1 MELYKL
7 VSLLHES
14 QYFMSLR
21 LTRGHAM
28 PRLFRFYSV
37 LFPILQPSD
46 ETKNQHANKDYA
58 KHCCSRSSLKRSIR
72 NPDHFTFIYE
82 KTYDYLALYQQ
93 SLRPSSSV
101 LGRRRHRRHLLLSH
115 HRASLLPWSSK
126 IARWSHRLPK
136 SI

>member
-58 KHCCSRSSLKRSIR
+58 KYCCSRSS
-72 NPDHFTFIYE
+72 
-82 KTYDYLALYQQ
+82 
-93 SLRPSSSV
+93 
-101 LGRRRHRRHLLLSH
+101 
-115 HRASLLPWSSK
+115 
-126 IARWSHRLPK
+126 
-136 SI
+136 